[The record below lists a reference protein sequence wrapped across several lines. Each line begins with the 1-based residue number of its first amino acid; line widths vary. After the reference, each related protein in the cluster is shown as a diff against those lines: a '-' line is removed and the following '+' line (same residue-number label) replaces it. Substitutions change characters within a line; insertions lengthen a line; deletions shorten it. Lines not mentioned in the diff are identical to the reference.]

1 MDNILYD
8 ALSSYYHAL
17 ELKGYMSYTHAQKL
31 LLLIFY
37 RDFTLK
43 DYRGL
48 LSKDDYHLI
57 EKALDCLWG
66 SSCLIPYPD
75 YLKMGKL
82 CLGGMTELVCRTK
95 ALENYTSELDDRI
108 DVNDEL
114 IALNTERLDNH
125 DVHLSNI
132 DSHINTIDGRIN
144 TAESR
149 LNGHDSILAN
159 HESRVSAIENTKVVK
174 GKAQIKEIP
183 DIVIE

>member
-17 ELKGYMSYTHAQKL
+17 EQKGYMSNSHAQKL

-57 EKALDCLWG
+57 ERALDCLWG

-82 CLGGMTELVCRTK
+82 HLGEVTEMVQRIKT
-95 ALENYTSELDDRI
+95 LE
-108 DVNDEL
+108 DEPVL
-114 IALNTERLDNH
+114 KVMHSMDGQADP
-125 DVHLSNI
+125 
-132 DSHINTIDGRIN
+132 DS
-144 TAESR
+144 
-149 LNGHDSILAN
+149 
-159 HESRVSAIENTKVVK
+159 
-174 GKAQIKEIP
+174 
-183 DIVIE
+183 DIMIVEEDEH